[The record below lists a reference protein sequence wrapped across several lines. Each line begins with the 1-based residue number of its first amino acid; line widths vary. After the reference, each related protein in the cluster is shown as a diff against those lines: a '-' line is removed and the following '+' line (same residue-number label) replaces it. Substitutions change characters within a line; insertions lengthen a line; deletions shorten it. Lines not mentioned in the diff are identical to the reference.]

1 MPERPVNPEQA
12 AEQDILEIEKN
23 GLEMRDGRRIPCVV
37 IPSSER
43 GSFDMMIEDYG
54 ERVLRPELG
63 RTTSITIQDDA
74 IRSLKPAEQSLGKSP
89 DVKFARMTAVARR
102 LESLQAVPSSKTG
115 TRAVTFK
122 DSSSLLGALRETP
135 TRGGASGDVE
145 GTCVDV
151 TNGWVKK
158 TLNLPSAWN
167 KPALIYLYDQE
178 RIERVPEDV
187 WRKANNNTL
196 MEYGFRPKD
205 GKTFADAIVAVI
217 VVSR

>member
-1 MPERPVNPEQA
+1 MPERPANPEQTA
-12 AEQDILEIEKN
+12 LQEILEIERN

-43 GSFDMMIEDYG
+43 SSFDRILENYG
-54 ERVLRPELG
+54 ERFVRPEFG
-63 RTTSITIQDDA
+63 RFTSVTINDDA
-74 IRSLKPAEQSLGKSP
+74 MRSLSQEERGAGMKP
-89 DVKFARMTAVARR
+89 DIKFARMMEVACR
-102 LESLQAVPSSKTG
+102 LEPLQGISASKTG
-115 TRAVTFK
+115 TRAVVFK
-122 DSSSLLGALRETP
+122 DSTSLLDGLRETP
-135 TRGGASGDVE
+135 ARGGASGDVE
-145 GTCVDV
+145 GSCVDV

-205 GKTFADAIVAVI
+205 GKTFADALVAVI
-217 VVSR
+217 VVSK